1 MSEDLDT
8 KKILFFFNQGRAKR
22 INSTEDIP
30 SEFFYF
36 YKQFQNEHYEVDFI
50 EMDPMQKQTF
60 INKLLK
66 FIDKLMRKLTNLPF
80 YSHQI
85 FNSKNL
91 KKIKGSDILMF
102 TNETLGYSTMLF
114 FLFFYRKKRKII
126 FTMGLLDDFN
136 NNQKKFLKRILLIG
150 YIKIFD
156 KFFFLSEIEYN
167 FALNVYSEKK
177 SKFYYLPFAV
187 DNNFWNPTNSLE
199 NRKKILFVGNDLKRD
214 YLSIVNIATEMQ
226 DYEFIFVTERLD
238 NNEMPKNVTLHKSS
252 WRSNK
257 LTDKQLREIYNQ
269 SRLSLIPLRDTLQP
283 SGQSVALQS
292 IAMGVPVM
300 ISNTKGFWGNKNFEN
315 MRNIFIIET
324 SDSWKEKII
333 EIYNNLELL
342 NHISINAK
350 NTAYEEFNTEIL
362 FEKLKH
368 SIFD

>member
-8 KKILFFFNQGRAKR
+8 KKILFFFNQGRARR
-22 INSTEDIP
+22 IDSNEGIP

-36 YKQFQNEHYEVDFI
+36 YKQFQNEHWEVDFI
-50 EMDPMQKQTF
+50 EMDPMPKKTL
-60 INKLLK
+60 INNLIKFTDKLL
-66 FIDKLMRKLTNLPF
+66 RKLTNLPF

-91 KKIKGSDILMF
+91 KKIKNSDILMF

-114 FLFFYRKKRKII
+114 FLFFYRKKKKAI
-126 FTMGLLDDFN
+126 FTMGLFDEFK
-136 NNQKKFLKRILLIG
+136 NNQKKFLKRILLIV
-150 YIKIFD
+150 YIKTFD
-156 KFFFLSEIEYN
+156 KFFFLSDIEYN
-167 FALNVYSEKK
+167 FALNVFSEKK

-187 DNNFWNPTNSLE
+187 DNNFWKSTNSLN

-226 DYEFIFVTERLD
+226 DYEFIFVSERFD
-238 NNEMPKNVTLHKSS
+238 NYKMPKNVTLFASS

-257 LTDKQLREIYNQ
+257 LTDKELREIYDQ
-269 SRLSLIPLRDTLQP
+269 SRLSLIPLIDTLQP

-315 MRNIFIIET
+315 LSNIFMIET
-324 SDSWKEKII
+324 NDSWKEKII
-333 EIYNNLELL
+333 EIYDNLELL
-342 NHISINAK
+342 NKISTNAK
-350 NTAYEEFNTEIL
+350 NVAYEEFNTEIL

-368 SIFD
+368 LVFD